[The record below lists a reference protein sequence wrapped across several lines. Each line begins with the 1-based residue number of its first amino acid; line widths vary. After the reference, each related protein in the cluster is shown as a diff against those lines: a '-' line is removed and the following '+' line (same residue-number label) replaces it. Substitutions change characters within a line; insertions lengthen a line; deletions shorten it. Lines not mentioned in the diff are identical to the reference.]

1 MSMHYP
7 VFLDLQGK
15 KCLVI
20 GGGKVAERKVKA
32 LIDVRA
38 EVTVVSLKITHA
50 LSQMAEMKK
59 IYYIKDHF
67 QENYLDGAFL
77 VIGATNKPAI
87 NHHIFQAAAEVN
99 MIVNIV
105 DSPKECNFIVPSTVS
120 QGDLQISIST
130 GGKSPAL
137 AKKIR
142 EQLEIQYGSSY
153 RDFLALMGEL
163 RGRVLSH
170 FSDIDCRNK
179 IFQAL
184 VDSEL
189 LDLFKKGLNQKAE
202 KKAEDIINSFCNQT
216 NQTNQNN

>member
-1 MSMHYP
+1 MHYP

-38 EVTVVSLKITHA
+38 EVTVISLKITHA
-50 LSQMAEMKK
+50 LSQIAEMKK

-67 QENYLDGAFL
+67 QEKYLDGAFL
-77 VIGATNKPAI
+77 VIGATNNPAI
-87 NHHIFQAAAEVN
+87 NHHIFQAAGEVN
-99 MIVNIV
+99 KLVNIV

-153 RDFLALMGEL
+153 RDFLALMGQL
-163 RGRVLSH
+163 RGRVLSR
-170 FSDIDCRNK
+170 FSDIEVRNK

-189 LDLFKKGLNQKAE
+189 LDLFKKGLSQKAE

-216 NQTNQNN
+216 NQNN

>member
-7 VFLDLQGK
+7 VLLDLKGK

-20 GGGKVAERKVKA
+20 GGGKVAERKVRA
-32 LIDVRA
+32 LIDARA
-38 EVTVVSLKITHA
+38 KVTLVSPKITYA
-50 LSQMAEMKK
+50 LSQMADMKK

-67 QENYLDGAFL
+67 KEKHLEETFL
-77 VIGATNKPAI
+77 AIGATNKPKI
-87 NHHIFQAAAEVN
+87 NHRIFQAAAKVN
-99 MIVNIV
+99 TLVNIV
-105 DSPKECNFIVPSTVS
+105 DSPEECNFIVPSTVS

-142 EQLEIQYGSSY
+142 EQLEIQYGRSY
-153 RDFLALMGEL
+153 RDFLLLMGEL
-163 RGRVLSH
+163 RSKVLSH
-170 FSDIDCRNK
+170 FSDTDYRNK

-202 KKAEDIINSFCNQT
+202 KKAEEIINSFCNQT
-216 NQTNQNN
+216 NQNN